1 MHRTEFVR
9 EVARKTGLP
18 MREVSKV
25 INTSLDVIAEA
36 LRGGEKVV
44 LTGFGTFEMRSRQER
59 QGVNPKTR
67 ERITIGA
74 TRTPGFTAST
84 TLKNAIRNGG
94 EV

>member
-25 INTSLDVIAEA
+25 INTSLDVIAET

-84 TLKNAIRNGG
+84 TLKNAVRNGG
-94 EV
+94 EA